1 VGKKRLPYYLPYAAV
16 ILFLILPFIW
26 ILLSKYNNTPVDN
39 LSEKI
44 AEATEKHSPSTPETS
59 KIETQETHSKV
70 KFHHQAKVQKAG
82 FEKSKDVSELGQN
95 AEKVK
100 QYSVD
105 IAEIPSKITFLP
117 LDMNFPESMIPI
129 DENFQVVKAD
139 LPQERHITNFESISS
154 FFLVKVLGQKDAQV
168 RLEKVKKS
176 ETNQADVVVES
187 SDGFQHWL
195 EQAASQP
202 LQPGLSDAVQE
213 YDQRQQAGAKGWATV
228 RPAPRPQVNVPGSNT
243 LPHEA

>member
-1 VGKKRLPYYLPYAAV
+1 MEQTDWLKQIAAKTEDADYMPSESVWLGIEKELAAPKKVGIVGKKRLPYYLPYAAV

-26 ILLSKYNNTPVDN
+26 ILLSKYNNTPVY
-39 LSEKI
+39 SPVESI
-44 AEATEKHSPSTPETS
+44 ADSNEKHSSTTSETQ
-59 KIETQETHSKV
+59 KIETQETDSKV

-82 FEKSKDVSELGQN
+82 FEQSKDVSELGQN

-100 QYSVD
+100 QFSVD

-176 ETNQADVVVES
+176 ETKNRWQLDLHTSFVSVHS
-187 SDGFQHWL
+187 RL
-195 EQAASQP
+195 P
-202 LQPGLSDAVQE
+202 LITP
-213 YDQRQQAGAKGWATV
+213 
-228 RPAPRPQVNVPGSNT
+228 
-243 LPHEA
+243 

>member
-1 VGKKRLPYYLPYAAV
+1 MEQTDWLKQIAAKTEEADYMPSESVWLGIEKELAAPKKVGIVGKKRLPYYLPYAAV

-44 AEATEKHSPSTPETS
+44 AEATEKHSPSTTETS

-100 QYSVD
+100 QYFVD
-105 IAEIPSKITFLP
+105 IAEIPSKTTFLP
-117 LDMNFPESMIPI
+117 LEMNLPESMIPI

-176 ETNQADVVVES
+176 ETKNRWQLDLHTSFVSVHS
-187 SDGFQHWL
+187 RL
-195 EQAASQP
+195 P
-202 LQPGLSDAVQE
+202 LITP
-213 YDQRQQAGAKGWATV
+213 
-228 RPAPRPQVNVPGSNT
+228 
-243 LPHEA
+243 

>member
-1 VGKKRLPYYLPYAAV
+1 MKRNMEQTDWLKQIAAKTEEADYMPSESVWLGIEKDLAAPKKVGIVGKKRLPYYLPYAAV

-95 AEKVK
+95 SEKVK
-100 QYSVD
+100 QYSVV

-176 ETNQADVVVES
+176 ETKNRWQLDLHTSFVSVHS
-187 SDGFQHWL
+187 RL
-195 EQAASQP
+195 P
-202 LQPGLSDAVQE
+202 LITP
-213 YDQRQQAGAKGWATV
+213 
-228 RPAPRPQVNVPGSNT
+228 
-243 LPHEA
+243 

>member
-1 VGKKRLPYYLPYAAV
+1 MEQTDWLKQIAAKTEEADYMPSESVWLGIEKDLAAPKKVGIVGKKRLPYYLPYAAV

-95 AEKVK
+95 SEKVK
-100 QYSVD
+100 QYSVV

-176 ETNQADVVVES
+176 ETKNRWQLDLHTSFVSVHS
-187 SDGFQHWL
+187 RL
-195 EQAASQP
+195 P
-202 LQPGLSDAVQE
+202 LITP
-213 YDQRQQAGAKGWATV
+213 
-228 RPAPRPQVNVPGSNT
+228 
-243 LPHEA
+243 

>member
-1 VGKKRLPYYLPYAAV
+1 MEQTDWLKQIAAKTEEADYMPSESVWLGIEKELAAPKKVGIVGKKRLPYYLPYAAV

-176 ETNQADVVVES
+176 ETKNRWQLDLHTSFVSVHS
-187 SDGFQHWL
+187 RL
-195 EQAASQP
+195 P
-202 LQPGLSDAVQE
+202 LITP
-213 YDQRQQAGAKGWATV
+213 
-228 RPAPRPQVNVPGSNT
+228 
-243 LPHEA
+243 

>member
-1 VGKKRLPYYLPYAAV
+1 MEQTDWLKQIAAKTEEADYMPSESVWLGIEKELAAPKKVGIVGKKRLPYYLPYAAV

-176 ETNQADVVVES
+176 ETKNRWQLDLHTSFVSVHS
-187 SDGFQHWL
+187 RI
-195 EQAASQP
+195 P
-202 LQPGLSDAVQE
+202 LITP
-213 YDQRQQAGAKGWATV
+213 
-228 RPAPRPQVNVPGSNT
+228 
-243 LPHEA
+243 

>member
-1 VGKKRLPYYLPYAAV
+1 MEQTDWLKQIAAKTEEADYMPSESVWLGIEKELAAPKKVGIVGKKRLPYYLPYAAV

-100 QYSVD
+100 QFSVD

-176 ETNQADVVVES
+176 ETKNRWQLDLHTSFVSVHS
-187 SDGFQHWL
+187 RL
-195 EQAASQP
+195 P
-202 LQPGLSDAVQE
+202 LITP
-213 YDQRQQAGAKGWATV
+213 
-228 RPAPRPQVNVPGSNT
+228 
-243 LPHEA
+243 

>member
-1 VGKKRLPYYLPYAAV
+1 MKRNMEQTDWLKQIAAKTEEADYMPSESVWLGIEKELAAPKKVGIVGKKRLPYYLPYAAV

-176 ETNQADVVVES
+176 ETKNRWQLDLHTSFVSVHS
-187 SDGFQHWL
+187 RI
-195 EQAASQP
+195 P
-202 LQPGLSDAVQE
+202 LITP
-213 YDQRQQAGAKGWATV
+213 
-228 RPAPRPQVNVPGSNT
+228 
-243 LPHEA
+243 

>member
-1 VGKKRLPYYLPYAAV
+1 MKRNMEQTDWLKQIAAKTEEADYMPSESVWLGIEKELAAPKKVGIVGKKRLPYYLPYAAV

-59 KIETQETHSKV
+59 KIETQETDSKV

-176 ETNQADVVVES
+176 ETKNRWQLDLHTSFVSVHS
-187 SDGFQHWL
+187 RL
-195 EQAASQP
+195 P
-202 LQPGLSDAVQE
+202 LITP
-213 YDQRQQAGAKGWATV
+213 
-228 RPAPRPQVNVPGSNT
+228 
-243 LPHEA
+243 